1 MAYYHSKYGISQKK
15 KRPSWVKF
23 VYLLLTL
30 LIIAALVIAYFG
42 YGILFKSNVWVP
54 EGESISVYISTDDDF
69 EEVKT
74 NLYSHGIIINRGSFE
89 WLAKRKKYDQLIK
102 PGHYIIKQGMSNDE
116 LINML
121 RLGEQVPVDVI
132 FNNIRTKEQLAQ
144 KVSKQIEADSIDLI
158 NYLKDTVYLSR
169 QGLNGATSLTL
180 FIPNTYEFYW
190 NTSAKQFIERMIR
203 ENHAFWNADRK
214 AKADEA
220 GLTKEE
226 VITLASIVEKETN
239 KNDEKA
245 NIAGVYINRLNR
257 DWLLQADPT
266 LVYASGDF
274 GLTRVLNIHKKIDSP
289 YNTYMYPGLPPGPI
303 CIPSIASIEA
313 VLNYEKHDY
322 FFFCA
327 KDDLSGYH
335 VFATSITQHNRN
347 ARKYRKAIENRK

>member
-1 MAYYHSKYGISQKK
+1 MAYYHSKYGLPHKR
-15 KRPSWVKF
+15 KRPRWVKF
-23 VYLLLTL
+23 LFLLLSL
-30 LIIAALVIAYFG
+30 MIVASIVVGYLAYGVI
-42 YGILFKSNVWVP
+42 FKSNVWIP
-54 EGESISVYISTDDDF
+54 DGDKMSIYIHTDADF

-74 NLYSHGIIINRGSFE
+74 ELYSNGVIINRDAFE
-89 WLAKRKKYDQLIK
+89 WLAKRKKYPSLIK
-102 PGHYIIKQGMSNDE
+102 PGHYVIREGMSNDE

-132 FNNIRTKEQLAQ
+132 FNNIRTKEELAR
-144 KVSKQIEADSIDLI
+144 KVSLQIEADSADIMSFLE
-158 NYLKDTVYLSR
+158 DTVYLSR
-169 QGLNGATSLTL
+169 HGLNLATALTL

-190 NTSAKQFIERMIR
+190 NTSAAQFIERMQR
-203 ENHAFWNADRK
+203 EYSKFWDSDRRK
-214 AKADEA
+214 LADEI

-226 VITLASIVEKETN
+226 VVTLASIVEKETN
-239 KNDEKA
+239 KNDEKG
-245 NIAGVYINRLNR
+245 NIAGVYMNRLRR

-289 YNTYMYPGLPPGPI
+289 YNTYMYAGLPPGPI
-303 CIPSIASIEA
+303 CIPSIASIDA

-322 FFFCA
+322 MFFCA

-335 VFATSITQHNRN
+335 VFAKSITQHNRN